1 VNKDLTISVERKILQ
16 LKPVKMSLRLSGVKV
31 EVREFFDGSYRI
43 YHPSGE
49 VIPYEE
55 FERNERTCQKK
66 KFRIKRK
73 IKKEGDILPLQLG

>member
-1 VNKDLTISVERKILQ
+1 VNKDFTISVEGRILQ
-16 LKPVKMSLRLSGVKV
+16 LKPMKMSLRLSGVKV

-43 YHPSGE
+43 YHLSGE

-55 FERNERTCQKK
+55 LGKNEKTCQKK